1 MADPQLITTAFD
13 IPGYRIERSLG
24 VARGIVVR
32 SRSIVGTFGA
42 SIQTLFGGNISLYTS
57 LCERARQDAYERMID
72 EARRM
77 GGNAI
82 VGMRYD
88 ATEIASGVTE
98 VLCRRC
104 APADAR
110 VEGGTPRRRGPRCR
124 REPRAVRR
132 PLPPPAIVRQPGF
145 ATAPGK
151 STNSNSSPRAR
162 IQSATAWPVPARHG
176 RSFGASMSRYSS
188 NSGDRRIVPLAR
200 T

>member
-98 VLCRRC
+98 VLCY
-104 APADAR
+104 
-110 VEGGTPRRRGPRCR
+110 GTAVQAV
-124 REPRAVRR
+124 RAVRR